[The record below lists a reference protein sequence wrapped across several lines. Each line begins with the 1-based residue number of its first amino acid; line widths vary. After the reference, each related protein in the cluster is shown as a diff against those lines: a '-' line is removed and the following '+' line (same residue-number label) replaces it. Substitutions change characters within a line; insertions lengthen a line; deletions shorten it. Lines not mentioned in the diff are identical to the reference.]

1 MLRSDT
7 VFLSLKFFDAILCG
21 IACTYAIP
29 AWDHGG
35 AASAYQNEHY
45 DQLSHGF
52 CSPRCDND
60 YNLTPTMDTS
70 RGVGL

>member
-1 MLRSDT
+1 M
-7 VFLSLKFFDAILCG
+7 FLFEESLDAILCG
-21 IACTYAIP
+21 IACTYAIL

-52 CSPRCDND
+52 CSHVA
-60 YNLTPTMDTS
+60 TMTIT
-70 RGVGL
+70 